1 MRYCFIAILKE
12 GLSNISIHSQADKAW
27 VTLREHPAMYQLIIR
42 DNGIGTGS
50 SCGGGIGL
58 SNMQERVETLK
69 GSIHFES
76 TKGFRIFVTI
86 QKKSRRIFM
95 KVLIVDDDFFI
106 TTALKTILEADP
118 EIQVCGSG
126 KNGKE
131 ALSLYASLDPDI
143 LLMDI
148 RMEEMAGLAASGE
161 ILSRYPQA
169 RILLL
174 TTFLDDEYII
184 QALKLGAKGYLL
196 KQDYNSIIPAL
207 KAVYSGQTVYGS
219 EITAK
224 LPGLLTNQKSYPWED
239 YHINPRELEVIDLVA
254 QG

>member
-1 MRYCFIAILKE
+1 
-12 GLSNISIHSQADKAW
+12 
-27 VTLREHPAMYQLIIR
+27 
-42 DNGIGTGS
+42 
-50 SCGGGIGL
+50 
-58 SNMQERVETLK
+58 
-69 GSIHFES
+69 
-76 TKGFRIFVTI
+76 
-86 QKKSRRIFM
+86 M

-131 ALSLYASLDPDI
+131 AISLYDSLHPDI

-148 RMEEMAGLAASGE
+148 RMEEMDGLAASKE

-207 KAVYSGQTVYGS
+207 KAIYSGQTVYGS

-224 LPGLLTNQKSYPWED
+224 LPGLLTSQKSFPWED
-239 YHINPRELEVIDLVA
+239 YHIGPRELEVVDLVA
-254 QG
+254 QGLSNKEIAGKLYLSEGTVRNYLSAILEKLELRDRTQLAVFYLRNLGGLSL

>member
-1 MRYCFIAILKE
+1 
-12 GLSNISIHSQADKAW
+12 
-27 VTLREHPAMYQLIIR
+27 
-42 DNGIGTGS
+42 
-50 SCGGGIGL
+50 
-58 SNMQERVETLK
+58 
-69 GSIHFES
+69 
-76 TKGFRIFVTI
+76 
-86 QKKSRRIFM
+86 M

-131 ALSLYASLDPDI
+131 ALSIYASLDPDI

-148 RMEEMAGLAASGE
+148 RMEEMDGLAASGE

-207 KAVYSGQTVYGS
+207 KAVYSGQSVYGS

-224 LPGLLTNQKSYPWED
+224 LPGLLTSQKSFPWEEHQD
-239 YHINPRELEVIDLVA
+239 RKSTRLNSSHQD
-254 QG
+254 

>member
-1 MRYCFIAILKE
+1 MR
-12 GLSNISIHSQADKAW
+12 
-27 VTLREHPAMYQLIIR
+27 
-42 DNGIGTGS
+42 
-50 SCGGGIGL
+50 
-58 SNMQERVETLK
+58 
-69 GSIHFES
+69 
-76 TKGFRIFVTI
+76 
-86 QKKSRRIFM
+86 
-95 KVLIVDDDFFI
+95 VLLVDDDFLI
-106 TTALKTILEADP
+106 TTALKTILEADA
-118 EIQVCGSG
+118 EIEVCGSG
-126 KNGKE
+126 KSGKE
-131 ALSLYASLDPDI
+131 AVSLYASLIPDI

-148 RMEEMAGLAASGE
+148 RMEEMDGLAASKE

-224 LPGLLTNQKSYPWED
+224 LPGLLNNQKSFPWED
-239 YHINPRELEVIDLVA
+239 YHIGPRELEVIDLVA
-254 QG
+254 QGLSNKEIAGKLYLSEGTVRNYLSAVLDKLELRDRTQLAVFYLKNK

>member
-1 MRYCFIAILKE
+1 
-12 GLSNISIHSQADKAW
+12 
-27 VTLREHPAMYQLIIR
+27 
-42 DNGIGTGS
+42 
-50 SCGGGIGL
+50 
-58 SNMQERVETLK
+58 
-69 GSIHFES
+69 
-76 TKGFRIFVTI
+76 
-86 QKKSRRIFM
+86 M
-95 KVLIVDDDFFI
+95 KVLIIDDDFFI

-118 EIQVCGSG
+118 EIRVCGLG

-131 ALSLYASLDPDI
+131 AISLYDSLHPDI

-148 RMEEMAGLAASGE
+148 RMEEMDGLAASKE
-161 ILSRYPQA
+161 ILSQYPQA

-207 KAVYSGQTVYGS
+207 KAVFSGQTVYGS

-224 LPGLLTNQKSYPWED
+224 LPGLLNNQKSFPWED
-239 YHINPRELEVIDLVA
+239 YHIGPRELEVIDLVA
-254 QG
+254 QGLSNKEIAGKLYLSEGTVRNYLSAVLDKLELRDRTQLAVFYLKNK

>member
-1 MRYCFIAILKE
+1 
-12 GLSNISIHSQADKAW
+12 
-27 VTLREHPAMYQLIIR
+27 
-42 DNGIGTGS
+42 
-50 SCGGGIGL
+50 
-58 SNMQERVETLK
+58 
-69 GSIHFES
+69 
-76 TKGFRIFVTI
+76 
-86 QKKSRRIFM
+86 M

-118 EIQVCGSG
+118 EIQVCGLG

-148 RMEEMAGLAASGE
+148 RMEEMDGLAASKE

-184 QALKLGAKGYLL
+184 QALTLGAKGYLL
-196 KQDYNSIIPAL
+196 KQDYNSILPAL
-207 KAVYSGQTVYGS
+207 KAVYSGQSVYGS

-224 LPGLLTNQKSYPWED
+224 IPGLLTSQKSFPWED
-239 YHINPRELEVIDLVA
+239 YRIGPRELEVIDLVA
-254 QG
+254 QGLSNKEIAEKLYLSEGTVRNYLSTILEKLELRDRTQLAVFYLRNVHNPFF

>member
-1 MRYCFIAILKE
+1 
-12 GLSNISIHSQADKAW
+12 
-27 VTLREHPAMYQLIIR
+27 
-42 DNGIGTGS
+42 
-50 SCGGGIGL
+50 
-58 SNMQERVETLK
+58 
-69 GSIHFES
+69 
-76 TKGFRIFVTI
+76 
-86 QKKSRRIFM
+86 M

-131 ALSLYASLDPDI
+131 AISLYDSLHPDI

-148 RMEEMAGLAASGE
+148 RMEEMDGLAASKE

-207 KAVYSGQTVYGS
+207 KAIYSGQTVYGS

-224 LPGLLTNQKSYPWED
+224 LPGLLTSQKSFPWED
-239 YHINPRELEVIDLVA
+239 YHIGPRELEVIDLVA
-254 QG
+254 QGLSNKEIARKLYLSEGTVRNYLSAILEKLELRDRTQLAVFYLRNLGGLSL

>member
-1 MRYCFIAILKE
+1 
-12 GLSNISIHSQADKAW
+12 
-27 VTLREHPAMYQLIIR
+27 
-42 DNGIGTGS
+42 
-50 SCGGGIGL
+50 
-58 SNMQERVETLK
+58 
-69 GSIHFES
+69 
-76 TKGFRIFVTI
+76 
-86 QKKSRRIFM
+86 M

-131 ALSLYASLDPDI
+131 AISLYDSLHSDI

-148 RMEEMAGLAASGE
+148 RMEEMDGLAASKE

-207 KAVYSGQTVYGS
+207 KAVYSGQSVYGS

-224 LPGLLTNQKSYPWED
+224 LPGLLTSQKSFPWED
-239 YHINPRELEVIDLVA
+239 YHIGPRELEVIDLVA
-254 QG
+254 QGLSNKEIAGKLYLSEGTVRNYLSAILEKLELRDRTQLAVFYLRNLGGLSL

>member
-1 MRYCFIAILKE
+1 
-12 GLSNISIHSQADKAW
+12 
-27 VTLREHPAMYQLIIR
+27 
-42 DNGIGTGS
+42 
-50 SCGGGIGL
+50 
-58 SNMQERVETLK
+58 
-69 GSIHFES
+69 
-76 TKGFRIFVTI
+76 
-86 QKKSRRIFM
+86 M

-131 ALSLYASLDPDI
+131 AISLYDSLHPDI

-148 RMEEMAGLAASGE
+148 RMEEMDGLAASKE
-161 ILSRYPQA
+161 TLSRYPQA

-207 KAVYSGQTVYGS
+207 KAVYSGQSVYGS

-224 LPGLLTNQKSYPWED
+224 LPGLSATQKSSPSEVQ
-239 YHINPRELEVIDLVA
+239 HTGPSALEVTALVS
-254 QG
+254 QGLSNKEIAGKLYLSEGTVRNYLSALLEKLELRDRTQLAVFYLRTLGGLSL